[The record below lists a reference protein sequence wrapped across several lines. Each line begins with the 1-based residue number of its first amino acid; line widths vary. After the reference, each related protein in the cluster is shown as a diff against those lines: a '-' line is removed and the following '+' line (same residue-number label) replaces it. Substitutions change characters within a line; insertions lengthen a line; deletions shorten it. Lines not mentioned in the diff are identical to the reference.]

1 MGNINKELIEQYR
14 TVVLPFVSKILCEQN
29 FEGQGVSDKAAFE
42 HDFNDI
48 LNLALLSLRSSP
60 DLISRE
66 ALGKAIEAVEDKYDG
81 YEPNDLGKF
90 INKVHDL
97 IDNAPS
103 IPLPDFKAGYKQAIL
118 DGKTNFTR
126 PQGEWI
132 NPSENPEFSNREFF
146 YDCSICGNTQMD
158 ETNFCPNCGAD
169 MREGGA
175 E

>member
-1 MGNINKELIEQYR
+1 MSNINKELIEQYR

-42 HDFNDI
+42 QDFNDI

-66 ALGKAIEAVEDKYDG
+66 AVRSKIWKERVEKDAGCNSDYIRGLKTAIG
-81 YEPNDLGKF
+81 F
-90 INKVHDL
+90 